1 MNRSLVPLIAAGLF
15 ILAIGCTP
23 SAPPVLKSA
32 PADPSASKAQPSPPK
47 AKPADPGTSK
57 AEPSPP
63 KAQPA
68 VPAPPKGTP
77 SGDSPPKAQPAV
89 PSPPKANPA
98 KSKPAASKAPPFAI
112 PESPVAAI
120 IEGNG
125 YKIGSNGQ
133 PAPFELSDLPV
144 APGSVRAA
152 WYQSNGAYV
161 VLYVGLFLDETG
173 PLCPGNSIRTAT
185 GFEHI
190 SNAPAG
196 EGACEG
202 ATTLAGPEAGA
213 RICGPLVFYLTT
225 IPAGLQ
231 GELFGTIERW
241 EADGSF
247 AGLTSTVTANPAEM
261 PEIDLDASGYTV
273 PAGFLPNSNAT
284 EVVC

>member
-15 ILAIGCTP
+15 VPAVGCTP
-23 SAPPVLKSA
+23 GATSALSGTA
-32 PADPSASKAQPSPPK
+32 GDPSASKAQPSPPK
-47 AKPADPGTSK
+47 AKPADPGISK

-77 SGDSPPKAQPAV
+77 PGDSPPKAQPAI
-89 PSPPKANPA
+89 PAPPKAAPA
-98 KSKPAASKAPPFAI
+98 NSKSNASKAPPFAI
-112 PESPVAAI
+112 SESPVGATL
-120 IEGNG
+120 EGEG
-125 YKIGSNGQ
+125 YKIGANGQ
-133 PAPFELSDLPV
+133 PAPFEVSDLPV
-144 APGSVRAA
+144 ARGSVRAA
-152 WYQSNGAYV
+152 WYQSEGSYV

-185 GFEHI
+185 GFQYV

-202 ATTLAGPEAGA
+202 AKTLAGPEIGA
-213 RICGPLVFYLTT
+213 RICGPLVFYLTK

-247 AGLTSTVTANPAEM
+247 AGITSTVTANPAEM
-261 PEIDLDASGYTV
+261 PEIDLDAPGFTV
-273 PAGFLPNSNAT
+273 PAGFLPDSSAT